1 MSFTIFECSFLDVEY
16 EFHTKQN
23 NENENYTRGKE
34 FHVLFVLIKVT
45 REVYGC

>member
-1 MSFTIFECSFLDVEY
+1 MSFTISECSIPNVEC

-34 FHVLFVLIKVT
+34 FHVVFVLIKVT